1 MSDDDLD
8 RQEAVP
14 VPPRLGEL
22 QELVDELILAV
33 EGARNVPLSSSVMLD
48 RNQLLDMLYRLR
60 DELPDEL
67 RAARWMVREREAFVA
82 RTNEKARELLER
94 ARQRSEQMVSES
106 YIVKEAVEEAN
117 SLIRRAEAEAHPDPP
132 RGRGRRRAG
141 LRERRG
147 GARRPAG
154 PGAPRPQPTCTRR
167 RPGREE
173 PGSRVAGAPIQS
185 GRASPSTAPGRLRSA
200 PRAGASPHRGRWRPR
215 STGPWSCPGW
225 TPSVPLRAHLVLEGT
240 LGRHR
245 GPGPGGG
252 GGPAHLPPLPDRVVG
267 AAGGGRPRGARRA
280 TPRRSTASTGTRPTW
295 SRRCAMRSCW
305 PCRCGPLCR
314 PDCRRTLRGLRRR
327 LEYGFLPR
335 ARRGARLSVRA
346 PA

>member
-22 QELVDELILAV
+22 QELVEELILSV

-117 SLIRRAEAEAHPDPP
+117 SLVRRAEAEGTRIRLEAEDEAESAFESAEGILADLLAQV
-132 RGRGRRRAG
+132 RT
-141 LRERRG
+141 
-147 GARRPAG
+147 ARTDLHQA
-154 PGAPRPQPTCTRR
+154 
-167 RPGREE
+167 RPGM
-173 PGSRVAGAPIQS
+173 PGIGDAG
-185 GRASPSTAPGRLRSA
+185 
-200 PRAGASPHRGRWRPR
+200 
-215 STGPWSCPGW
+215 
-225 TPSVPLRAHLVLEGT
+225 
-240 LGRHR
+240 
-245 GPGPGGG
+245 
-252 GGPAHLPPLPDRVVG
+252 
-267 AAGGGRPRGARRA
+267 
-280 TPRRSTASTGTRPTW
+280 
-295 SRRCAMRSCW
+295 
-305 PCRCGPLCR
+305 
-314 PDCRRTLRGLRRR
+314 
-327 LEYGFLPR
+327 
-335 ARRGARLSVRA
+335 
-346 PA
+346 